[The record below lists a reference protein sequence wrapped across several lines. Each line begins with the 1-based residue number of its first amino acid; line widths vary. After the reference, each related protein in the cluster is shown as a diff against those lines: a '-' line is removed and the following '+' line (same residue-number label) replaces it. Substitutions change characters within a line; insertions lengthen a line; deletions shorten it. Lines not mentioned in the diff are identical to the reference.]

1 MSNDESSSEILVQKD
16 NNELEYD
23 LEDNNSKS
31 PVMILSID
39 VGNGKVEQLKLYSL
53 ESPKK
58 DIYKF
63 CTVNKLDY
71 DTMDEIINQV
81 EELIKDRLNE
91 SNQNENEDKDEE
103 SKEEKEESKDKEKS
117 NDNDEESI
125 EEKEIS
131 KYEEEE
137 KKEEEEKDIN
147 LINKN
152 KQKNNQIHNKNDKY
166 RNNKSY
172 NHKPINNLTKY
183 NLKKQVNRTQKI
195 NNNSSVS
202 LFQYQINDKSNYSF
216 YSNKN
221 LKNSKGSKL
230 TSLYSYNNNNT
241 RNSSKKFNS
250 INKNKTE
257 STLTTNLVKENE
269 QKQNFNSSNVL
280 FEPSNLIENDII
292 KTRNNKYISN
302 KTSSD
307 STIKNSS
314 SCYSINNK
322 NNTQKFLTSNKNL
335 IRPIFNNRGLYDKN
349 IKYKENERKKL
360 EILKNNIREDEDEL
374 LPFKPKVNKISNEAY
389 IKRKQKGNE
398 FNNSKIL
405 KNYKTYQEE
414 KRKEFYNKQLKTDP
428 NEKNLTFIPKIN
440 KDYQSSNND
449 LTNSKKEIFN
459 KLYEYNNLY
468 KEKRNNLE
476 RELENKFPFKPS
488 VNNNNKIKDSFSV
501 RLQQYEN
508 NSKEHLQKLKEN
520 LEEEMYN
527 VTKPDL
533 FYKTHSMNIERT
545 NSKNDPYTILYLYND
560 IYKENKKQLEK
571 KFYKKFLSNPKI
583 NKSST
588 NLINDKKQKS
598 FKKIFNLLDGDGD
611 GIIKSTAINKNKIPK
626 NIQLILNP
634 VFKEIRDDN
643 ETLNEKEFISVCEQ
657 LYNILPFEKKKI
669 FSNFCKGNKV
679 DNKLKYIIKYPFKP
693 KINKS
698 SERIDKKLNQY
709 TLSEISKSSKSIFL
723 MNSTLRNNKN
733 FFFKVY

>member
-1 MSNDESSSEILVQKD
+1 MSYDESSSEILVQKD
-16 NNELEYD
+16 NNDVEND
-23 LEDNNSKS
+23 LDDNDLKS

-39 VGNGKVEQLKLYSL
+39 VGNGKVEELKLYSL

-71 DTMDEIINQV
+71 DTMDEIIKQV
-81 EELIKDRLNE
+81 EELIRDRLNE
-91 SNQNENEDKDEE
+91 SNQNENEFK
-103 SKEEKEESKDKEKS
+103 
-117 NDNDEESI
+117 N
-125 EEKEIS
+125 
-131 KYEEEE
+131 EEE
-137 KKEEEEKDIN
+137 KKEEEEEEESSEEESKDEEEESKNEEEKKEKDNN
-147 LINKN
+147 LINQN
-152 KQKNNQIHNKNDKY
+152 EQKNFQIYNKNDKY
-166 RNNKSY
+166 INNKIY
-172 NHKPINNLTKY
+172 NHKSKNNL
-183 NLKKQVNRTQKI
+183 NLKKEVKRNHKR
-195 NNNSSVS
+195 NNSSSIS

-257 STLTTNLVKENE
+257 STLTTNLVKETE
-269 QKQNFNSSNVL
+269 QKQNFNTSNG
-280 FEPSNLIENDII
+280 FFDPSNLIENDII
-292 KTRNNKYISN
+292 KTRNNKYYFSN
-302 KTSSD
+302 KTSSN

-314 SCYSINNK
+314 SCYSINNNK
-322 NNTQKFLTSNKNL
+322 NIQKFTSSNKNL

-349 IKYKENERKKL
+349 IKYKEKERKKL
-360 EILKNNIREDEDEL
+360 EILKNNIKEDEDEL

-398 FNNSKIL
+398 FNNSKVL

-414 KRKEFYNKQLKTDP
+414 KRKEIYKKHIKTDP

-440 KDYQSSNND
+440 KDYQFLNNEM
-449 LTNSKKEIFN
+449 TNSKKEIFN
-459 KLYEYNNLY
+459 KLYEYNNVY
-468 KEKRNNLE
+468 KEKRNYLE
-476 RELENKFPFKPS
+476 RELDNKFPFKPS
-488 VNNNNKIKDSFSV
+488 VNNNSKIKDSFSV

-508 NSKEHLQKLKEN
+508 NSKEHLQKLKDN
-520 LEEEMYN
+520 IEEEMYN
-527 VTKPDL
+527 ITKPDL
-533 FYKTHSMNIERT
+533 FNNTHSMNFERT

-583 NKSST
+583 NKSSK

-598 FKKIFNLLDGDGD
+598 FKKIFNLLDADGD
-611 GIIKSTAINKNKIPK
+611 GIIKSTAININKIPK
-626 NIQLILNP
+626 NIQLILSP
-634 VFKEIRDDN
+634 IFKEIRDDN

-657 LYNILPFEKKKI
+657 LYNFLPFEKKKI
-669 FSNFCKGNKV
+669 FSNFCKGNKI
-679 DNKLKYIIKYPFKP
+679 DNKLKYNIKYPFKP

-698 SERIDKKLNQY
+698 SEKIDKKLNHY
-709 TLSEISKSSKSIFL
+709 TLREISKSSKSIFL
-723 MNSTLRNNKN
+723 MNNDLISYQ
-733 FFFKVY
+733 FFLKIY